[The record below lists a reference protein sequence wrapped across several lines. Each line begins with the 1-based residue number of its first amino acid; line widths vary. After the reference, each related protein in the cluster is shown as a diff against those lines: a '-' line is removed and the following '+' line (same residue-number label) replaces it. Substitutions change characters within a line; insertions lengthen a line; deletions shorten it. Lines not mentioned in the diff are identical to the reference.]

1 VAFTVKV
8 RDVLTFLTQDGW
20 QHKNTEGDHHH
31 YIHPVKTG
39 KVTLVG
45 ERGERRRPSG
55 PAKLDIATGGLN
67 PEGNVRM
74 AEPLKYTVV
83 IERSETGYGAYVP
96 DLPGCGATG
105 KTETEVRERIRAAI
119 EIHLRSMREDGDPI
133 PQPTSTAAIVEV
145 AA

>member
-1 VAFTVKV
+1 M
-8 RDVLTFLTQDGW
+8 
-20 QHKNTEGDHHH
+20 
-31 YIHPVKTG
+31 
-39 KVTLVG
+39 
-45 ERGERRRPSG
+45 
-55 PAKLDIATGGLN
+55 PAKWRSWATGGFN
-67 PEGNVRM
+67 PEGLVRM

-105 KTETEVRERIRAAI
+105 KTETEVRERIRTAI